1 MKFIDTIKKNVY
13 RKVYFYEKYEKI
25 INNPREYEKITTKK
39 IFEEVIEYYS
49 SNINNVISICT
60 LKELKFLK
68 LLLEN
73 DNNLLSSNEYK
84 FEISELESKLILY
97 VDIFNDNICIYEEL
111 IETIEKVLDSYDEN
125 ELEENE
131 KIVIPVLG
139 FLKVVFGIHIDDFP
153 LALINKVGFESTT
166 SFINYLK
173 GNKLFNF
180 YCIYHKKLMISKSR
194 DYSIANT
201 FIKRKKLVKYPF
213 PTNYDLKKY
222 ENIFYY
228 DFDIDNPIVKDALN
242 KLKNFFTN
250 TTKEYFIDLVAC
262 NFVEHDLIKKYISV
276 IGEYYEKKVLEYK
289 DVLITLS
296 NEMPSAELNGFST
309 NEYKK
314 LVDLNSEDRHT
325 YNLKSNLSKKDVNSF
340 YKVMYAFI
348 DYTNKRYKVNPK
360 INTNN
365 NNLNNAT
372 YEDVLK
378 LLDLL
383 WGNIDLLSFE
393 LTKANKYNL
402 NDEELKI
409 AKDFVKSKKNKYIV
423 AKFEEDG
430 TIFADDKYLYK
441 VKGLIEP
448 IQNVIGTE
456 PPIFVDATLLEFKGQ
471 IIYDGFIIPYGISIG
486 KNIKSMLNN
495 ELKNTKIINS
505 FNEIARSDKKWL
517 K

>member
-25 INNPREYEKITTKK
+25 IINPKDYEKITTKK

-73 DNNLLSSNEYK
+73 GNNLLSSNEYK

-153 LALINKVGFESTT
+153 LALINKVGFESKT

-173 GNKLFNF
+173 GNKIFNF

-228 DFDIDNPIVKDALN
+228 DFDIDNHIVKDALI
-242 KLKNFFTN
+242 KLK
-250 TTKEYFIDLVAC
+250 
-262 NFVEHDLIKKYISV
+262 
-276 IGEYYEKKVLEYK
+276 
-289 DVLITLS
+289 
-296 NEMPSAELNGFST
+296 
-309 NEYKK
+309 
-314 LVDLNSEDRHT
+314 
-325 YNLKSNLSKKDVNSF
+325 
-340 YKVMYAFI
+340 
-348 DYTNKRYKVNPK
+348 
-360 INTNN
+360 
-365 NNLNNAT
+365 
-372 YEDVLK
+372 
-378 LLDLL
+378 
-383 WGNIDLLSFE
+383 
-393 LTKANKYNL
+393 
-402 NDEELKI
+402 
-409 AKDFVKSKKNKYIV
+409 DF
-423 AKFEEDG
+423 
-430 TIFADDKYLYK
+430 L
-441 VKGLIEP
+441 
-448 IQNVIGTE
+448 
-456 PPIFVDATLLEFKGQ
+456 
-471 IIYDGFIIPYGISIG
+471 
-486 KNIKSMLNN
+486 
-495 ELKNTKIINS
+495 
-505 FNEIARSDKKWL
+505 
-517 K
+517 